1 METTTQ
7 TEKPTEKTVRIER
20 TIPTKG
26 YECGDYPL
34 KEALR
39 ILNTELE
46 SKRTIFIDGKH
57 FAGEVIQED
66 DIKKCKNEISVTNQL
81 IGG

>member
-1 METTTQ
+1 MSNET
-7 TEKPTEKTVRIER
+7 ERKIRIER

-26 YECGDYPL
+26 YESEEYNLPD
-34 KEALR
+34 AIR

-46 SKRTIFIDGKH
+46 NKRTLFIDGTH
-57 FAGEVIQED
+57 FSGEIIQEED
-66 DIKKCKNEISVTNQL
+66 LKKCRREISVTNQL

>member
-1 METTTQ
+1 MSE
-7 TEKPTEKTVRIER
+7 EKLIRIER

-26 YECGDYPL
+26 YESEEYPVT
-34 KEALR
+34 EAIK

-46 SKRTIFIDGKH
+46 NKRTLFIDGKH
-57 FAGEVIQED
+57 FSGEFIQED
-66 DIKKCKNEISVTNQL
+66 DLKKVKREVSVTNQL

>member
-1 METTTQ
+1 VSE
-7 TEKPTEKTVRIER
+7 ERKIKIER

-26 YECGDYPL
+26 YESEEYSIA
-34 KEALR
+34 EAIR

-46 SKRTIFIDGKH
+46 NKRTLFIDGRH
-57 FAGEVIQED
+57 FSGEIIQEED
-66 DIKKCKNEISVTNQL
+66 LKKVKHEVSVTNQL

>member
-1 METTTQ
+1 MSE
-7 TEKPTEKTVRIER
+7 ERKIKIER

-26 YECGDYPL
+26 YESEEYSIA
-34 KEALR
+34 EAIR

-46 SKRTIFIDGKH
+46 NKRTLFIDGRH
-57 FAGEVIQED
+57 FSGEIIQEED
-66 DIKKCKNEISVTNQL
+66 LKKVKHEVSVTNQL

>member
-1 METTTQ
+1 MTNTT
-7 TEKPTEKTVRIER
+7 KKLIKIER

-26 YECGDYPL
+26 YESEEYPIST
-34 KEALR
+34 AIA

-46 SKRTIFIDGKH
+46 NKRTLFIDGIYFDKE
-57 FAGEVIQED
+57 FIREEDLKKVKREV
-66 DIKKCKNEISVTNQL
+66 SVTNQL